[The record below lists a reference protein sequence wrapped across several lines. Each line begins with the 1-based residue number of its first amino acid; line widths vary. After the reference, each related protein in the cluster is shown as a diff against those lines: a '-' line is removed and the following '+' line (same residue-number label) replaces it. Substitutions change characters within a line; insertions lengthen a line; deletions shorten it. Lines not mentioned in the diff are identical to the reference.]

1 MAQEQD
7 DKQESIDQDKLA
19 EDAAFEA
26 AMNGDD
32 EPEVEEEVV
41 SDTPESD
48 GHQEAEG
55 SAESND
61 QSGDDAVDDKP
72 AEAESTDEQKPE
84 RVEVI
89 PGYTKEELDEHLSS
103 IPQMRKAIDTQNGTY
118 GKKFQQQQ
126 RIIESLQ
133 SQLQQ
138 TSANTTQKE
147 QKEIAKLTG
156 DTFKSLKNAG
166 FDELAESLANDFN
179 EILANLSGGNNTDTQ
194 SLKAEILGHIDDKI
208 GSLTQ
213 EQFEAGLDHLNK
225 EHPDWED
232 IASFQTTDTG
242 LVIWNDRRFGEWVSQ
257 QPKEVQIEIVRDTG
271 GPIKVSK
278 WISEFKN
285 SIKPTVDETHE
296 QPKPKPTNSRLR
308 KAVNPKGV
316 TASRQLSEKQEED
329 EAFRRAMAGE
339 D

>member
-41 SDTPESD
+41 SDTPESED
-48 GHQEAEG
+48 HQEAED
-55 SAESND
+55 SVESND
-61 QSGDDAVDDKP
+61 QSGDDAVDDKHV
-72 AEAESTDEQKPE
+72 EAERTDEQKPE

-118 GKKFQQQQ
+118 GKKFQQQET
-126 RIIESLQ
+126 IIKSLQ

-156 DTFKSLKNAG
+156 DTFKSLKQAG

-179 EILANLSGGNNTDTQ
+179 EILANLNGGNNTDTQ
-194 SLKAEILGHIDDKI
+194 SLKEEILGQVNNTIEGLSQKN
-208 GSLTQ
+208 
-213 EQFEAGLDHLNK
+213 FEADLDRLNS
-225 EHPDWED
+225 EHPDWHD
-232 IASFQTTDTG
+232 IASFNQTKSG
-242 LVIWNDRRFGEWVSQ
+242 LVIWKDKRFGEWVSQ
-257 QPKEVQIEIVRDTG
+257 QPEEMQLEILDSG
-271 GPIKVSK
+271 EPLKVAK

-285 SIKPTVDETHE
+285 SIKTTVDETHE